1 MLRSELK
8 ESKYAGQEYP
18 DEYLLNVIG
27 VMRERVSFIK
37 EIFEKGSYF
46 FEEPITYEE
55 AGVKK
60 RWNVQSSEILKQ
72 YAGKI
77 ELITSPSKG
86 DYENA
91 LKDTAAHFNKGNGD
105 VIHPLRL
112 AVSGV
117 SGGPGIFDILYIIGK
132 EKTLS
137 RIKTIIEKLN

>member
-1 MLRSELK
+1 LD
-8 ESKYAGQEYP
+8 YN

-37 EIFEKGSYF
+37 EIFEKGFYF
-46 FEEPITYEE
+46 FEEPLTYEE

-60 RWNVQSSEILKQ
+60 RWTNQSAEILKQ
-72 YAGKI
+72 YSENI
-77 ELITSPSKG
+77 EMIASPTKE

-91 LKDTAAHFNKGNGD
+91 LKETAADFNSWNGN

-132 EKTLS
+132 EKTLN
-137 RIKTIIEKLN
+137 RIKTIIEKLT